1 MSDTAFL
8 AAEAALLLVLVFLS
22 AYCSCTETAI
32 TSLTHGR
39 LKYLINAHRRKRH
52 ALTHLLNE
60 PNDLITALLVL
71 NNLVNVSASTLMTL
85 IVIQVLPA
93 MSRTSQ
99 GLIATAVM
107 TISLLVFGE
116 ITPKNVAKHN
126 AERFALATVNQ
137 IHALSIV
144 LRPVVSFFRS
154 IAKGIARVFG
164 IDLSEKEPVGVSDEQ
179 IETLI
184 DAGEESGMLAPAEGD
199 MIRRILD
206 FDEVTAEQV
215 MVPRPDVE
223 SIAVDTPM
231 VEVRALIA
239 KDGHSRFPVYED
251 VPDNVIGTLYAK
263 DLLDIEASNDQKTL
277 RQLLRP
283 AHFSTTTQPIN
294 LLLRELQRQKVH
306 MSVVIDEFGGMAGIV
321 TLEDILEE
329 IVGEI
334 EDEYDEPAP
343 MLLVKRLSRDEA
355 LVSGDISIHDLNRA
369 MDIELPEDEGVTV
382 NGLVQHRLNAL
393 ARPGDEVRIGGVRL
407 VVERASDREVTR
419 ARVVADRTYSAE
431 SEGDE

>member
-22 AYCSCTETAI
+22 AYASSTETAI

-39 LKYLINAHRRKRH
+39 LKYLINTHRRKRR

-60 PNDLITALLVL
+60 PNDLITTLLVL

-85 IVIQVLPA
+85 IVIQVLPS
-93 MSRTSQ
+93 MSTTFQ
-99 GLIATAVM
+99 GLIATGVM
-107 TISLLVFGE
+107 TVSLLVLGE

-126 AERFALATVNQ
+126 AERFALATINQ
-137 IHALSIV
+137 VHALATF
-144 LRPVVSFFRS
+144 LRPVVFFFRFV
-154 IAKGIARVFG
+154 AKGIARIFG
-164 IDLSEKEPVGVSDEQ
+164 INLAEREPLGVSDEQ

-223 SIAVDTPM
+223 SIAVDMPM
-231 VEVRALIA
+231 AEVRALIA
-239 KDGHSRFPVYED
+239 KDGHSRFPVYD
-251 VPDNVIGTLYAK
+251 GAPDNVVGTLYAK
-263 DLLDIEASNDQKTL
+263 DLLRIEAGDPKTTL
-277 RQLLRP
+277 RGLLRP
-283 AHFSTTTQPIN
+283 AQFVPTTQPIN
-294 LLLRELQRQKVH
+294 ILLRELQRDKVH
-306 MSVVIDEFGGMAGIV
+306 MAVVIDEFGGMAGIV

-343 MLLVKRLSRDEA
+343 TLLVKRVSRDEA
-355 LVSGDISIHDLNRA
+355 LVSGDMSIHDLNRA
-369 MDIELPEDEGVTV
+369 MDIDLPEDEGVTV
-382 NGLVQHRLNAL
+382 NGLIQHRMSTL
-393 ARPGDEVRIGGVRL
+393 ARPGDEVRANGVTL
-407 VVERASDREVTR
+407 LVERASDREVTR
-419 ARVVADRTYSAE
+419 ARVVADRTYAAE
-431 SEGDE
+431 SAHE

>member
-1 MSDTAFL
+1 M
-8 AAEAALLLVLVFLS
+8 
-22 AYCSCTETAI
+22 
-32 TSLTHGR
+32 
-39 LKYLINAHRRKRH
+39 
-52 ALTHLLNE
+52 
-60 PNDLITALLVL
+60 
-71 NNLVNVSASTLMTL
+71 
-85 IVIQVLPA
+85 
-93 MSRTSQ
+93 
-99 GLIATAVM
+99 
-107 TISLLVFGE
+107 
-116 ITPKNVAKHN
+116 
-126 AERFALATVNQ
+126 
-137 IHALSIV
+137 
-144 LRPVVSFFRS
+144 
-154 IAKGIARVFG
+154 
-164 IDLSEKEPVGVSDEQ
+164 SDEQ

-231 VEVRALIA
+231 AEVRARIA
-239 KDGHSRFPVYED
+239 KDGHSRFPVYEG

-263 DLLDIEASNDQKTL
+263 DLLGTEAANEKKTL

-294 LLLRELQRQKVH
+294 LLLRELQRQNVH

-343 MLLVKRLSRDEA
+343 MLLVKRVSRDEA

-382 NGLVQHRLNAL
+382 NGLVQRRLNTL
-393 ARPGDEVRIGGVRL
+393 ARPGDEVKIGGVTL
-407 VVERASDREVTR
+407 LVERASDREVTR
-419 ARVVADRTYSAE
+419 ARVVADRTYSEESSAE
-431 SEGDE
+431 